1 MLEILKWIVYA
12 GLLLAVIWIVQLLIK
27 YIKKREK
34 DNENDS

>member
-12 GLLLAVIWIVQLLIK
+12 GLLLAVVWIAQLLVK

-34 DNENDS
+34 DDEDES